1 MLGVLH
7 YEHTHTHTRTHTH
20 THSLSLSLSHTHT
33 HTHTYSLSLSLHPTS
48 TPPRSFGEVL
58 FWCSLGHETKGLL
71 RCGQDV
77 KIQQLTKRSFSPFS
91 YSIRLRCHG
100 FQTPVLDV
108 RVHFTQPILKRRFS
122 DCSVS
127 GCGGGRTRPMLFTLS
142 RLSAWFP
149 ITDTGVRK
157 RKEKGRKK
165 KGWRGGRLITTS
177 TKGATLTG
185 DIPTCQS
192 LLKWPARAR

>member
-7 YEHTHTHTRTHTH
+7 YEHTHTHTHAHTHTH
-20 THSLSLSLSHTHT
+20 TLSLSLSHTHT
-33 HTHTYSLSLSLHPTS
+33 HTHTNSLSLSLHPTS

-77 KIQQLTKRSFSPFS
+77 EIQQLTKRSFSPFFFS
-91 YSIRLRCHG
+91 VRRRCHG

-142 RLSAWFP
+142 RLSTWSP
-149 ITDTGVRK
+149 ITYTGVSSPPLNCDAERIARPVAIKDQSSAK
-157 RKEKGRKK
+157 RYDNNNINNT
-165 KGWRGGRLITTS
+165 RL
-177 TKGATLTG
+177 
-185 DIPTCQS
+185 C
-192 LLKWPARAR
+192 WP